1 MFRRKKSDEDLLRT
15 LAEYRLLDLS
25 QITALHFSSKQ
36 VATKRLN
43 QLMAEGFVAA
53 VQRSYGRSRGRPDR
67 LFSLG
72 PEGIELLQD
81 KAILRHSVP
90 CDQVTGE
97 NLLPVQAHQWLV
109 NWFRIHLI
117 QIEKVLPNLKIDFL
131 APTSPFLV
139 ENSHPVPR
147 IQDEVPV
154 PESEEKTV
162 KFTPDGVF
170 SINDRDQGKTILFF
184 IEVDMG
190 TETLASPK
198 AESNDIRQKVINYQS
213 CFRTDTYKR
222 FERLWKCRLNG
233 FRLLFLAHNYVR
245 MCELGRLVQAMPP
258 SDFIWLTDSDQ
269 MFEQGLAGAI
279 WARGGRYE
287 NARESI
293 LNPRMCRPSPILP
306 IKS

>member
-1 MFRRKKSDEDLLRT
+1 MFRLKKSDENLLKT

-36 VATKRLN
+36 VATKRLS

-53 VQRSYGRSRGRPDR
+53 VQRSYGRGRGRPDR

-72 PEGIELLQD
+72 PEGIELLRD
-81 KAILRHSVP
+81 IAILRQSVP

-109 NWFRIHLI
+109 NWFRIHLA
-117 QIEKVLPNLKIDFL
+117 QLERVLPNLKIDFH

-139 ENSHPVPR
+139 ENSHSAPR

-154 PESEEKTV
+154 PESKGKTV

-184 IEVDMG
+184 LEVDMG
-190 TETLASPK
+190 TETLASTK
-198 AESNDIRQKVINYQS
+198 AESKDIRQKVINYQS

-222 FERLWKCRLNG
+222 FEQLWKSFADGSRTGSC
-233 FRLLFLAHNYVR
+233 
-245 MCELGRLVQAMPP
+245 Q
-258 SDFIWLTDSDQ
+258 S
-269 MFEQGLAGAI
+269 GLHKAS
-279 WARGGRYE
+279 R
-287 NARESI
+287 
-293 LNPRMCRPSPILP
+293 C
-306 IKS
+306 